1 MNLGKPWALS
11 DIGVQINQLS
21 INLWVW
27 GRPVDF
33 RIEFPLWGFCVFTL
47 CQNFWLRMSWYVQ
60 LIQPTWKDVVT
71 AHLFNIIFTTYFI
84 LFNTIH
90 KMGRYEFW
98 CYLKWYNYMWT
109 GDLLTIHFSYS
120 NSYVIIVIGRVICFR
135 NTKNYNFQ
143 LNISNSYFVS
153 TILISLVWA

>member
-1 MNLGKPWALS
+1 MSLRQACGFQNR
-11 DIGVQINQLS
+11 IS
-21 INLWVW
+21 IVRFL
-27 GRPVDF
+27 RF
-33 RIEFPLWGFCVFTL
+33 YMSEFLT
-47 CQNFWLRMSWYVQ
+47 
-60 LIQPTWKDVVT
+60 KDVLECAVNPTYLT

-120 NSYVIIVIGRVICFR
+120 NSYEIIVIGRVICFR